1 MTVSDKEGESNL
13 CLILLFS
20 MKASSASSYTLGT
33 QYILLNEW
41 LNNYNDGD
49 DGDDSN

>member
-1 MTVSDKEGESNL
+1 MTASDKKGESDL

-33 QYILLNEW
+33 QYILLNKW
-41 LNNYNDGD
+41 LKNDG